1 MKKHLYF
8 VELTYPKA
16 SKLPVYFAEV
26 EAVTQAEALLS
37 AEAQAR
43 REGWKAT
50 PLKRTCRIVSREVE
64 V

>member
-16 SKLPVYFAEV
+16 SKLPVYFVEV

-43 REGWKAT
+43 REGWRAT
-50 PLKRTCRIVSREVE
+50 PLKRTCRVVSRGVMA
-64 V
+64 

>member
-16 SKLPVYFAEV
+16 SRLPVYFVEV
-26 EAVTQAEALLS
+26 DAVTQAEAVMLANQQ
-37 AEAQAR
+37 AE

-50 PLKRTCRIVSREVE
+50 PLRRTCRIVSREVE
-64 V
+64 A

>member
-1 MKKHLYF
+1 MKKKLYF

-16 SKLPVYFAEV
+16 SKLPVYFCEV
-26 EAVTQAEALLS
+26 EVVTQAEAVLA
-37 AEAQAR
+37 AEMQAK

-50 PLKRTCRIVSREVE
+50 PLKRTCRAVRKEVE